1 MSESGCG
8 PPEEPQ
14 DLCHQPFLVLSWK
27 LLDPNKIHGDS
38 KKTTRARYQES
49 CICLFK
55 EESRKGVWVYKPKVI
70 SKRFCWVYISW
81 FSESPGNA
89 SFVAL
94 GVRTGQ
100 KPKLWTLLA
109 AVHMSGALKSSC
121 ADTHSPAFGPFPS
134 IGFTSAFQEQA

>member
-1 MSESGCG
+1 MLVQLHQIVSSTLSCLILEAPRSE
-8 PPEEPQ
+8 Q
-14 DLCHQPFLVLSWK
+14 DTWRLQ
-27 LLDPNKIHGDS
+27 
-38 KKTTRARYQES
+38 KTTRARDQETF
-49 CICLFK
+49 ICLFA

-100 KPKLWTLLA
+100 KPKLCTLLA
-109 AVHMSGALKSSC
+109 AVHMSGALKISC

-134 IGFTSAFQEQA
+134 RNGQLTQNVP

>member
-1 MSESGCG
+1 MET
-8 PPEEPQ
+8 PKKPLEQDIKNPVFAYLKRNPE
-14 DLCHQPFLVLSWK
+14 
-27 LLDPNKIHGDS
+27 
-38 KKTTRARYQES
+38 
-49 CICLFK
+49 K
-55 EESRKGVWVYKPKVI
+55 EFGYKPKVI

-100 KPKLWTLLA
+100 KPKLCTLLA